1 MVTRTVQQYAR
12 SGVAGLH
19 IEDQVQS
26 KRCGHLQGKQVV
38 DTNTFVTRI
47 HAAHA
52 ARLAIGSDIVII
64 ARTDALQTHGY
75 DEAVARLRAA
85 QEAGADVAFLEGLA
99 SKDQC
104 RSIVKDLAPLPVLL
118 NMVEYGATPSISVD
132 EAKEMGFKIII
143 FPFAGLA
150 PAYKAIK
157 ATYMKLKKDGV
168 TGPEAEMTPKQLFS
182 VSGLKESLEI
192 DAAAGGR
199 AFVGG
204 V

>member
-85 QEAGADVAFLEGLA
+85 KRLA
-99 SKDQC
+99 QT
-104 RSIVKDLAPLPVLL
+104 LPSWR
-118 NMVEYGATPSISVD
+118 AWHQKISAV
-132 EAKEMGFKIII
+132 
-143 FPFAGLA
+143 
-150 PAYKAIK
+150 
-157 ATYMKLKKDGV
+157 V
-168 TGPEAEMTPKQLFS
+168 
-182 VSGLKESLEI
+182 
-192 DAAAGGR
+192 
-199 AFVGG
+199 
-204 V
+204 